1 MSLLRTMGGKVRLQK
16 LSHEGPLLMICGVAM
31 VHASEQSLM
40 LVWYMQT
47 LCWYIGLTG
56 DAPFTLLL
64 DLPSFSCMEVG
75 PCLQNCHPE
84 GLLCSGLV
92 QR

>member
-1 MSLLRTMGGKVRLQK
+1 MRLQK

-56 DAPFTLLL
+56 DAPFTPVARSPLILVHGGGSMFTEL
-64 DLPSFSCMEVG
+64 SSRGSALFWSGAEVRRM
-75 PCLQNCHPE
+75 PNW
-84 GLLCSGLV
+84 
-92 QR
+92 